1 MAGDFALGEEF
12 VAEVLGAAARDVASA
27 VLPGSSV
34 ITLLAERVGVAFCR
48 AAWGWLAGK
57 TAAQQQDAITALAQ
71 TPVHRVRPAVEAGL
85 AGIDCDPATRAQ
97 LVTYLTAI
105 PMTARR
111 AITRPNDGGRPTT
124 LLSQLPR
131 SEADLLRF
139 VPLRAPRFQPGDH
152 VPGHD
157 YRVETLLGQGGF
169 AEVWRARHTLREDEP
184 PVALKFCLDPTLL
197 VSLRVEIAAW
207 DAMNRPAPHEGFVQL
222 RGTAYSAD
230 PPFLVYEYVDGGD
243 LTAWLAGYD
252 GKRPPVRSVIKVM
265 KMTARALA
273 VAHRHGV
280 VHRDLKPAN
289 LLITR
294 DGRIK
299 VSDFG
304 IGAILSAAEGRSGR
318 TGSLTGATLLR
329 GAHTPIYTD
338 PLQPREAAPS
348 PRVDVYALG
357 VIAYQLLRADVTQP
371 IGPAWRADLQ
381 RREIPDELVDVIGA
395 CVDIAQRRLPDA
407 AAVAEALDRLDSGER
422 PADAPA
428 PKPTAAATPKA
439 AAARFCI
446 ACGTKAL
453 RANAFCTQCG
463 ESLFS

>member
-1 MAGDFALGEEF
+1 MAGDFALGDDF
-12 VAEVLGAAARDVASA
+12 VSEVLCAAARDCAAA

-34 ITLLAERVGVAFCR
+34 ASLLAERVGVAFCR
-48 AAWGWLAGK
+48 AAWSWLSGK
-57 TAAQQQDAITALAQ
+57 SAAQQQAAITALAQ
-71 TPVHRVRPAVEAGL
+71 APVHRVRPAVEAGL
-85 AGIDCDPATRAQ
+85 AGIACDTETRAQ

-111 AITRPNDGGRPTT
+111 AITRPNDGGQPTT
-124 LLSQLPR
+124 LVSQLPR
-131 SEADLLRF
+131 NEADLLRF
-139 VPLRAPRFQPGDH
+139 VPLRAPRFQPGDQ

-157 YRVETLLGQGGF
+157 YCVEALLGQGGF
-169 AEVWRARHTLREDEP
+169 AEVWKARHTLREDEP

-207 DAMNRPAPHEGFVQL
+207 DAMNPPAPHEGFVQL
-222 RGTAYSAD
+222 RGTAYNAA

-252 GKRPPVRSVIKVM
+252 GKRPPVRSVVKIM
-265 KMTARALA
+265 RMTARALA

-294 DGRIK
+294 EGRIK

-304 IGAILSAAEGRSGR
+304 IGAILSDAEGRSGR
-318 TGSLTGATLLR
+318 AGALTGATLLR

-338 PLQPREAAPS
+338 PLQPRDAAPN
-348 PRVDVYALG
+348 PKADVYALG
-357 VIAYQLLRADVTQP
+357 VIGYQLLRADVTQP

-395 CVDIAQRRLPDA
+395 CVDIASRRLPDA
-407 AAVAEALDRLDSGER
+407 AAVAAALDRFDSDR
-422 PADAPA
+422 PP
-428 PKPTAAATPKA
+428 PPQEPSP
-439 AAARFCI
+439 FCI

-453 RANAFCTQCG
+453 RGHAFCVHCG
-463 ESLFS
+463 ERLLPA